1 MSSSERNETSSYDLL
16 IQDAECLLSDS
27 KGQIRREV
35 TNIGVKD
42 GKILALGLV
51 GSTSAKSILNLK
63 GLTVLPGVIDSQV
76 HFREPGLTHKEDIY
90 SGTLSAL
97 AGGVTTIFEMPNTS
111 PNTSTQFRLNEK
123 LHLAQGKA
131 KTHYAFFVGATHDNA
146 DQLDSIAQ
154 TEGCCGVKIFMG
166 SSTGDLLVSDDEQLD
181 KIMRTVTVPIS
192 VHCEDEKML
201 IARKPIATS
210 GKHARYHSEWR
221 NVESAL
227 TATRRIV
234 ALAEKHRRSVHVLH
248 ISSADEISF
257 LRTKKQT
264 VTVECLPQYL
274 TLHAPEC
281 YDILG
286 NYAQMNP
293 PIREKSHQDAL
304 WKAIQDGTIDVIGS
318 DHAPHT
324 RAEKDK
330 PYPNSPAGL
339 TGVQTLLPLMLNH
352 VAQKRLSLERLTQL
366 ICENPAR
373 IFRAQ
378 GKGKIA
384 VGYDADFTVVDLK
397 RTETISNSW
406 IRSRVGWT
414 PYDGM
419 RVQGWPVMAI
429 LKGQIAM
436 RDNSIFS
443 NVIGEAVRFERG

>member
-16 IQDAECLLSDS
+16 IQDVECLLSDS

-286 NYAQMNP
+286 NYTQMNP

-324 RAEKDK
+324 PRF
-330 PYPNSPAGL
+330 
-339 TGVQTLLPLMLNH
+339 
-352 VAQKRLSLERLTQL
+352 
-366 ICENPAR
+366 PAR
-373 IFRAQ
+373 GRA
-378 GKGKIA
+378 
-384 VGYDADFTVVDLK
+384 
-397 RTETISNSW
+397 
-406 IRSRVGWT
+406 
-414 PYDGM
+414 
-419 RVQGWPVMAI
+419 
-429 LKGQIAM
+429 
-436 RDNSIFS
+436 
-443 NVIGEAVRFERG
+443 